1 MTRKD
6 WINLAGLAVFVLLPT
21 IAQTVGQPFLV
32 NLFTRF
38 LIPIFLLLSRHTKC
52 HPVAVSIGAG
62 IVLFAFG
69 TGPIK
74 GFAVTLIMGIIASM
88 ITAIFVTKTFF
99 LVWLDRK
106 PHATTLSI

>member
-38 LIPIFLLLSRHTKC
+38 LIYAIA
-52 HPVAVSIGAG
+52 AVSLDLILGYGAL
-62 IVLFAFG
+62 VSFG
-69 TGPIK
+69 HG
-74 GFAVTLIMGIIASM
+74 VS
-88 ITAIFVTKTFF
+88 
-99 LVWLDRK
+99 RR
-106 PHATTLSI
+106 

>member
-38 LIPIFLLLSRHTKC
+38 LIYAIAINFVSGVVNKLTPQIPVYFVATPFLIGGGAVLLYWIGDDILALF
-52 HPVAVSIGAG
+52 VAALSQ
-62 IVLFAFG
+62 
-69 TGPIK
+69 
-74 GFAVTLIMGIIASM
+74 
-88 ITAIFVTKTFF
+88 
-99 LVWLDRK
+99 LVGG
-106 PHATTLSI
+106 